1 MKKQKKFTLTAA
13 QGAGTINA
21 PESEISNIATV
32 TIDKLNDKDEVVE
45 TEEFKL
51 EVVDEDTKDWQ
62 HTFWNVMWLASR
74 TKPTPTTTWS
84 NEEKAEAIMAYAED
98 LYADPTLC
106 LRHLVW
112 TADRLRKVE
121 GFDAYCSRLGLNP
134 DCVAQHIVFDGYYNV
149 QAVIKLGVEEVYGA
163 YIAMFSLPIVT
174 FDRE

>member
-1 MKKQKKFTLTAA
+1 MAA
-13 QGAGTINA
+13 HILECNVACQQNQASSDHN
-21 PESEISNIATV
+21 
-32 TIDKLNDKDEVVE
+32 VV
-45 TEEFKL
+45 
-51 EVVDEDTKDWQ
+51 
-62 HTFWNVMWLASR
+62 
-74 TKPTPTTTWS
+74 
-84 NEEKAEAIMAYAED
+84 
-98 LYADPTLC
+98 DPTLC

>member
-1 MKKQKKFTLTAA
+1 MLHK
-13 QGAGTINA
+13 
-21 PESEISNIATV
+21 V
-32 TIDKLNDKDEVVE
+32 
-45 TEEFKL
+45 L

-74 TKPTPTTTWS
+74 TKPTSTTTWS

-112 TADRLRKVE
+112 TADRLRQVE

>member
-1 MKKQKKFTLTAA
+1 
-13 QGAGTINA
+13 
-21 PESEISNIATV
+21 
-32 TIDKLNDKDEVVE
+32 
-45 TEEFKL
+45 
-51 EVVDEDTKDWQ
+51 
-62 HTFWNVMWLASR
+62 MWLASR
-74 TKPTPTTTWS
+74 TKPAPTTTWS